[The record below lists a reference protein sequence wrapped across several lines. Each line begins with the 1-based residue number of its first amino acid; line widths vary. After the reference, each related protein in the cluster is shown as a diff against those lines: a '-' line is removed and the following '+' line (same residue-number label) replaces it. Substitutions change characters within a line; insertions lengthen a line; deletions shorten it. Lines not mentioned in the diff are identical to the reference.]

1 MTQRSDKTPMAG
13 PDAGWSWQTIRDEVL
28 RRIRQRDW
36 PAGALIPHEADL
48 AVEFGCARATVNRA
62 LQAVAETGLIERRR
76 RAGTR
81 VALHPVRRAT
91 LEIPV
96 LRLEIEGR
104 GESYGFARLSQLME
118 PPPPDIAARLS
129 VTAARPLLHLVGLH
143 SANGR
148 PHALEDRW
156 IDTEAVP
163 AAATTDFTAIS
174 PNEWLVLNV
183 PFEGGDIAFSAL
195 TASAEQARALGC
207 APGEALF
214 VTERSTFHGT
224 RALTT
229 VRLLFAPGHR
239 VTMRL

>member
-1 MTQRSDKTPMAG
+1 MAEG
-13 PDAGWSWQTIRDEVL
+13 EGARSWQAIRDEVL
-28 RRIRQRDW
+28 RRIRAREW
-36 PAGALIPHEADL
+36 SAGARIPDEADL

-81 VALHPVRRAT
+81 VALHPIRRAT

-104 GESYGFARLSQLME
+104 GQVYGFACLSQDMAA
-118 PPPPDIAARLS
+118 PPPEVAARLGVS
-129 VTAARPLLHLVGLH
+129 GGRKLLHLVGLH
-143 SANGR
+143 SADGR
-148 PHALEDRW
+148 PQAVEDRW

-163 AAATTDFTAIS
+163 GAARADFTTIS
-174 PNEWLVLNV
+174 PNEWLVMNV
-183 PFEGGDIAFSAL
+183 PFEGGEIAFSAQ
-195 TASAEQARALGC
+195 TATAEQARALGC
-207 APGEALF
+207 APGAALF
-214 VTERSTFHGT
+214 VTERSTFHGD

-229 VRLLFAPGHR
+229 VRLLHAPGHR